1 MFHTLTWAPHISPAS
16 AEKWKYALLEL
27 PKNNQSFKIFLNVKP
42 VLQKAWP
49 LVPNYFQPLYKEG
62 HSFLE
67 DDIFLNQ
74 RQFIIITL
82 HFFWPKS
89 CHHEMIFSW
98 TKQKSTWVSKWQSA
112 VKRIKWWKI
121 KGSPLASR
129 FCQSCHLPLEEK
141 RTIKSNSSRNKVQS
155 TLNLI
160 SPDMWINIEHVM
172 CVVPKCCHALW
183 EPHKY
188 LDVPKNILMYLKI
201 SWCTS
206 EQDFGF
212 CFLF

>member
-1 MFHTLTWAPHISPAS
+1 MTTRSQLFPTTV
-16 AEKWKYALLEL
+16 
-27 PKNNQSFKIFLNVKP
+27 QRRTF
-42 VLQKAWP
+42 
-49 LVPNYFQPLYKEG
+49 VPRGWYFPEPETIYY
-62 HSFLE
+62 HY
-67 DDIFLNQ
+67 
-74 RQFIIITL
+74 IT
-82 HFFWPKS
+82 FFGPKS

-141 RTIKSNSSRNKVQS
+141 RTIRSNSSRNKVQS

-188 LDVPKNILMYLKI
+188 LDVPKNILMYLR
-201 SWCTS
+201 T
-206 EQDFGF
+206 GF
-212 CFLF
+212 CILF